1 MDDTVSAWY
10 LDLAEKLVDASGE
23 IIRPAFRGPIAVDR
37 KADQSPVT
45 VADREAER
53 VMRELIAAACPDH
66 GIIGEEFGAMRPEAD
81 YVWVLDPIDGT
92 KSFITGKP
100 LFGTLVALAYR
111 GRPVLGV
118 IDQPVLHERWIG
130 AKGHATTFNGT
141 EARVRP
147 CDGIGDAMLY
157 ATDPAMFK
165 GDDAEAFERLS
176 RQVCYPLYG
185 SDCYAYGLLASGYTD
200 LVVEASL
207 GAYDYCAL
215 VPVVEGAGGVMT
227 DWSGEALTISSDGR
241 VIAAG
246 DARIHQAAQALLA
259 GS

>member
-1 MDDTVSAWY
+1 MISASY
-10 LDLAEKLVDASGE
+10 VDLAEKLVDASGDV
-23 IIRPAFRGPIAVDR
+23 IRPVFRGPIAVDR

-53 VMRELIAAACPDH
+53 VMRDMIEDAYPEH
-66 GIIGEEFGAMRPEAD
+66 GIIGEEFGDVRPDAD

-100 LFGTLVALAYR
+100 LFGTLVALAYQ
-111 GRPVLGV
+111 GRPVLGI

-130 AKGHATTFNGT
+130 ARGRNTTFNGAD
-141 EARVRP
+141 ARVRP
-147 CDGIGDAMLY
+147 CEAIADAMLY
-157 ATDPAMFK
+157 ATEPAMFK
-165 GDDAEAFERLS
+165 GADEEAFGRLS
-176 RQVCYPLYG
+176 RQVCYSLYG
-185 SDCYAYGLLASGYTD
+185 ADCYAYGLLASGYTD

-207 GAYDYCAL
+207 GTHDYCAL

-227 DWSGEALTISSDGR
+227 DWSGDPLTISSDGR

-246 DARIHQAAQALLA
+246 DARIHGAALTLLA
-259 GS
+259 GA

>member
-1 MDDTVSAWY
+1 MDDSVSASY
-10 LDLAEKLVDASGE
+10 LALAEKLVEASGE
-23 IIRPAFRGPIAVDR
+23 IIRPAFRSPIAIDR
-37 KADQSPVT
+37 KADSTPVT

-53 VMRELIAAACPDH
+53 VMRTLIEATYPDH
-66 GIIGEEFGAMRPEAD
+66 GIIGEEFGAIRPEAD

-100 LFGTLVALAYR
+100 LFGTLVALAHQ
-111 GRPVLGV
+111 GRPILGI

-147 CDGIGDAMLY
+147 CDGIADAMLY
-157 ATDPAMFK
+157 ATDPGMFQ
-165 GDDAEAFERLS
+165 GSDAAAFERLS
-176 RQVCYPLYG
+176 RQVLYPLYG
-185 SDCYAYGLLASGYTD
+185 ADCYAYGLLASGYTD

-207 GAYDYCAL
+207 EPYDYCAL

-227 DWSGEALTISSDGR
+227 DWTGAALTVSSDGR

-246 DARIHQAAQALLA
+246 DSRVHGAAMALLA
-259 GS
+259 GT

>member
-1 MDDTVSAWY
+1 MNDMISASY
-10 LDLAEKLVDASGE
+10 VELAEKLVDASGDV
-23 IIRPAFRGPIAVDR
+23 IRPIFRGPIAVDR
-37 KADQSPVT
+37 KADKSPVT

-53 VMRELIAAACPDH
+53 VMREMIETAYPGH
-66 GIIGEEFGAMRPEAD
+66 GIIGEEFGTIRGEAD

-100 LFGTLVALAYR
+100 LFGTLVALAYQ
-111 GRPVLGV
+111 GRPVLGI

-130 AKGHATTFNGT
+130 AKGRPTTFNGT
-141 EARVRP
+141 DARVRP
-147 CDGIGDAMLY
+147 CEAIGDAMLY
-157 ATDPAMFK
+157 ATEPAMFK
-165 GDDAEAFERLS
+165 GDDEEAFGRLS

-185 SDCYAYGLLASGYTD
+185 ADCYAYGLLASGYTD

-207 GAYDYCAL
+207 GTYDYCAL

-227 DWSGEALTISSDGR
+227 DWSGQALTISSDGR

-246 DARIHQAAQALLA
+246 DARIQAAALALLTGA
-259 GS
+259 